1 MRTLQWRLTCLDP
14 TCILLPDSRHAEQF
28 FNISSVRGV
37 ETRRDV
43 HVSKN
48 FFVENY
54 WHTDNIQV
62 VRQDSRGSQQLSEN
76 VEYDKLSSY
85 MC

>member
-1 MRTLQWRLTCLDP
+1 MPNNFLIVPALEELKLDVMS
-14 TCILLPDSRHAEQF
+14 TSAK
-28 FNISSVRGV
+28 V
-37 ETRRDV
+37 
-43 HVSKN
+43 
-48 FFVENY
+48 FFVEKY